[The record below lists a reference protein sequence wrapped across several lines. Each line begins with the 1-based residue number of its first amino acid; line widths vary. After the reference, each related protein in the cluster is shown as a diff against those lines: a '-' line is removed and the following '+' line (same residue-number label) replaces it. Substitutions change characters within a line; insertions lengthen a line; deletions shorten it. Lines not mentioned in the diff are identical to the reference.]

1 MLEIY
6 TIYGGG
12 MWKTALDAVVTLIG
26 MNTFSTLMRM
36 AGTFAVL
43 AVLLTFIK
51 QRNPMVFVQWLA
63 IFMLINTILLAPKR
77 SVQVIDISDPAAV
90 WKTDNVPVGLA
101 AIASLT
107 TSVGF
112 KIASV
117 YDTLMARPDSITY
130 SKTGMLFGS
139 QIVAETSD
147 FTTQNPELSQML
159 PDYVENCVIGDI
171 LLNHKYTVNELLNS
185 SDPLGLITS
194 NPSPL
199 RGIFK
204 TTSAT
209 REFLTCRDAATQIRA
224 LANTEANTA
233 SATFS
238 MLARK
243 IFGTKVNGATLLA
256 NAMGE
261 SYGYFYAGGM
271 SAAQI
276 MKNNITNSAV
286 RQGIK
291 GFAARSSDTANL
303 LNLASENAATK
314 QRLSWAAGNVLA
326 TRTLPFAQSLLM
338 LILVCLFPLMITLAA
353 ANHSLFGL
361 NTLKLYVGGFI
372 YFQMWP
378 VMFAILN
385 YASNYWLQSKTGG
398 TALVLANTDV
408 VALQHSDVANLAGY
422 LAMSIPI
429 LAFYLTKGA
438 SAIGSQV
445 AGSVLSSAAFGS
457 AGVASTATDGNWSFN
472 NMSMDNL
479 SQNKMD
485 TNLMQRQGQQTWQA
499 DNGSTQ
505 TMTAGG
511 HTVIDGSGAM
521 SNLPVNMK
529 LSQLASSGFQ
539 ESARQSDVQ
548 AKTALDGY
556 NHSVTSGWSQ
566 LSQLSRQSG
575 TSDSLIRGSENS
587 QATNATRGASMMMS
601 AVENYAKSNNISTQE
616 AYNQLMN
623 ISNEGT
629 LSAGAKA
636 TVGGGMNLGVVKF
649 GGEGHMSSEVRH
661 NTGSS
666 RGTQDSN
673 SHTEDTRHDRNS
685 QAVNDFR
692 QGMDMV
698 TSSRVTDGSNH
709 TESAATNDVQQLA
722 STLNDAQSQY
732 QQYTTS
738 STQSNEYSRMATL
751 AQNQSANLDTNY
763 TQEFVDWATDK
774 YGDRAQGMLTSAPS
788 AREAAMEFVN
798 ERLKP
803 EIMGDYQQGR
813 ADLSSGN
820 EHAAFSGD
828 HIVHPSAGSNS
839 NSGNNS
845 QGHYPVSAGTYPS
858 GSQSAGGTRHGNTS
872 SEYPVTGQQAPSGG
886 YRETAAGQP
895 GNDPRSGMV
904 HYQGAMNGHNST
916 ETQSGSLDPSG
927 SPQRFAGQQN
937 DQRNVGGQN
946 TEDGRINAGI
956 HGQMMSPEQSGPA
969 SLNTG
974 NVPQVAT
981 QYPSGTGMQTTSR
994 SASGNQQALTD
1005 PHNEQQPNVNQGID
1019 NGRDNAG
1026 LNGQQPL
1033 SAGRNE
1039 IQPGHRAPAGQI
1051 IVNAPQDTVQD
1062 PSGNGMM
1069 TPYRS
1074 APGSQQTMTDPRH
1087 NQEPNVNQGIDN
1099 GRDNAEWSRQQPLS
1113 AGRNEIQPGHR
1124 ASAGQNMVNA
1134 PHDTVQDPSG
1144 TGMMT
1149 PSRSAPGSQQTLTA
1163 PHHNQQPD
1171 VNQGIDNGRD
1181 NAELNGQPPL
1191 SAGRN
1196 EIQPG
1201 HRAPAGQNTV
1211 DAPQDSVNGLS
1222 GTEMQTTSRSAPGR
1236 QQTMTDPHYNQ
1247 QPNVNQGTGNGRDN
1261 AELNG
1266 QQSLFAGQSET
1277 PVMQRNPVVGNNAHQ
1292 PERTVNTR
1300 SGDGEQKVAQEMPGS
1315 QHPLIDQH
1323 SGQQGLV
1330 ANQNTDNGNNSES
1343 VTQQKTVSRS
1353 INETQIAQPDE
1364 NARSMMHE
1372 QHGTARDQPA
1382 SGKQNVPRDE
1392 SGDPQNRVTQH
1403 SSQQPISGPN
1413 ANPAHSAGRE
1423 IVHNDHAGEAAVH
1436 YGKTEQSSHD
1446 TMSSVKS
1453 NLPDNRIDVG
1463 EMQKTFAAS
1472 QAKLSERA
1480 GLSFE
1485 PQNEIQRRVAEQRSV
1500 NLQNINESAGEIE
1513 KKQSTVQTSSD
1524 ILKGEDFN
1532 AQSKFQLGRK
1542 EAELDQVNPLNLAKQ
1557 DELNEQILELRK
1569 RVAGGN

>member
-994 SASGNQQALTD
+994 SASGNQ
-1005 PHNEQQPNVNQGID
+1005 P
-1019 NGRDNAG
+1019 
-1026 LNGQQPL
+1026 
-1033 SAGRNE
+1033 
-1039 IQPGHRAPAGQI
+1039 
-1051 IVNAPQDTVQD
+1051 
-1062 PSGNGMM
+1062 
-1069 TPYRS
+1069 
-1074 APGSQQTMTDPRH
+1074 
-1087 NQEPNVNQGIDN
+1087 
-1099 GRDNAEWSRQQPLS
+1099 
-1113 AGRNEIQPGHR
+1113 
-1124 ASAGQNMVNA
+1124 
-1134 PHDTVQDPSG
+1134 
-1144 TGMMT
+1144 
-1149 PSRSAPGSQQTLTA
+1149 
-1163 PHHNQQPD
+1163 
-1171 VNQGIDNGRD
+1171 
-1181 NAELNGQPPL
+1181 
-1191 SAGRN
+1191 
-1196 EIQPG
+1196 
-1201 HRAPAGQNTV
+1201 
-1211 DAPQDSVNGLS
+1211 
-1222 GTEMQTTSRSAPGR
+1222 
-1236 QQTMTDPHYNQ
+1236 
-1247 QPNVNQGTGNGRDN
+1247 
-1261 AELNG
+1261 
-1266 QQSLFAGQSET
+1266 
-1277 PVMQRNPVVGNNAHQ
+1277 
-1292 PERTVNTR
+1292 
-1300 SGDGEQKVAQEMPGS
+1300 
-1315 QHPLIDQH
+1315 
-1323 SGQQGLV
+1323 
-1330 ANQNTDNGNNSES
+1330 
-1343 VTQQKTVSRS
+1343 
-1353 INETQIAQPDE
+1353 
-1364 NARSMMHE
+1364 
-1372 QHGTARDQPA
+1372 
-1382 SGKQNVPRDE
+1382 
-1392 SGDPQNRVTQH
+1392 
-1403 SSQQPISGPN
+1403 
-1413 ANPAHSAGRE
+1413 
-1423 IVHNDHAGEAAVH
+1423 
-1436 YGKTEQSSHD
+1436 
-1446 TMSSVKS
+1446 
-1453 NLPDNRIDVG
+1453 
-1463 EMQKTFAAS
+1463 
-1472 QAKLSERA
+1472 
-1480 GLSFE
+1480 
-1485 PQNEIQRRVAEQRSV
+1485 
-1500 NLQNINESAGEIE
+1500 
-1513 KKQSTVQTSSD
+1513 
-1524 ILKGEDFN
+1524 
-1532 AQSKFQLGRK
+1532 
-1542 EAELDQVNPLNLAKQ
+1542 
-1557 DELNEQILELRK
+1557 
-1569 RVAGGN
+1569 